1 MRGSGTQIVIGTK
14 FDQPG
19 LAVKKPD
26 GTMAGFDVDVATYV
40 AGQLGYKPDQIEWK
54 EAPSGQ
60 RETLI
65 QNGQVDYIVAT
76 YSITDARKQKVDFA
90 GPYLITGQSL
100 LVRADNTDITGAE
113 SLQNGKRL
121 CSVSGS
127 TPAQR
132 IKDKYPGVQLQQYDT
147 YSACIEALRNGA
159 IDAVSTDEVILAGF
173 AAQFPGAFKIIGK
186 PFSTERYG
194 IGLRKGRQR
203 TAQEDQRRAA
213 EDAARRR
220 LEGRLRPQP
229 RAGRDQRAAAPP
241 LDTGASAGQA
251 ENVQIFGKYRA
262 QILRAFWTT
271 IQLTVFAAIGALI
284 LGTVLAA
291 MRLSPVPMLNWLG
304 TAYVNV
310 VRNTPLTLIIL
321 FCSFGLAQTLG
332 ITLVDPKSPT
342 SIADSNFRLAVL
354 GLTVYTAS
362 FVCETIR
369 SGVNT
374 IPLGRP
380 RRPGHWADLRPEH
393 ANDPVAAGLSRGD
406 RSAGLG
412 TDRADQEHHHR
423 LGDRGGRGGAA
434 DEGDDREHRG
444 PAGGRHHLRGRLP
457 DPDPAAGAVVRLAR
471 QALGGGAMKNATH
484 FECAVSSD
492 ARRWAY
498 QKAHSRG
505 GRAMRAARCC
515 STSLGRVPWYE
526 TG

>member
-1 MRGSGTQIVIGTK
+1 MLSRAVRVLVIAMLALALPFAISACGGGGKKITIGTK

-40 AGQLGYKPDQIEWK
+40 AGQLGYKPNEIEWK

-65 QNGQVDYIVAT
+65 QNGQVDFIAAS

-173 AAQFPGAFKIIGK
+173 AAQFPGTFKIIGK
-186 PFSTERYG
+186 PFSTEPYG
-194 IGLRKGRQR
+194 IGLRKGDSELR
-203 TAQEDQRRAA
+203 TKINDAIVKMEQDGDWKAA
-213 EDAARRR
+213 FDKN
-220 LEGRLRPQP
+220 LGP
-229 RAGRDQRAAAPP
+229 AGITAPPPPP
-241 LDTGASAGQA
+241 LDTGATKAQA
-251 ENVQIFGKYRA
+251 ENVQIFSKYQG

-284 LGTVLAA
+284 LGTILAA
-291 MRLSPVPMLNWLG
+291 MRLSPVPILRSLG
-304 TAYVNV
+304 AAYVNV

-332 ITLVDPKSPT
+332 ITLADPKSPT
-342 SIADSNFRLAVL
+342 SIADSNFRLAAL

-362 FVCETIR
+362 FVCETVR

-374 IPLGRP
+374 VPLGQAEAARSLGLTFGQNLRIILLPQAFRAVIIPLGSVLIALVKNTTIASAI
-380 RRPGHWADLRPEH
+380 G
-393 ANDPVAAGLSRGD
+393 VAEAALLMKEMIENTAALLVVGTIFAVGFVILTLPLGLLFGW
-406 RSAGLG
+406 LG
-412 TDRADQEHHHR
+412 K
-423 LGDRGGRGGAA
+423 
-434 DEGDDREHRG
+434 
-444 PAGGRHHLRGRLP
+444 
-457 DPDPAAGAVVRLAR
+457 RLA
-471 QALGGGAMKNATH
+471 
-484 FECAVSSD
+484 V
-492 ARRWAY
+492 AR
-498 QKAHSRG
+498 
-505 GRAMRAARCC
+505 
-515 STSLGRVPWYE
+515 
-526 TG
+526 